1 MKINCLNSK
10 IYNLQYAKNFI
21 FKTKENEI
29 YVDLLLI
36 SIEIL
41 I

>member
-10 IYNLQYAKNFI
+10 IYNLQYAKKLY
-21 FKTKENEI
+21 FKDKKEAYI
-29 YVDLLLI
+29 DLLLI